1 MLPITDFLS
10 CTDPLDEVDSLSYHQ
25 THHAK
30 TYVTGLAA
38 ASGKTVTGIAREVLP
53 AGSDRALNKFL
64 TEYNWDEDELNHER
78 LEKLQNHGETR
89 WSKDGYII
97 IDDSVLQ
104 RTGKELPGAGSFYD
118 HSEGE
123 PVWGQDLVYA
133 FYVDH
138 KTSYPLAFRQY
149 EKAEDEDQEDEEATK
164 YELAKEIITEL
175 EEEIG
180 VPAATYLF
188 DSWFAHDS
196 GLIKHVESYKKD
208 WIGPLRSNRQV
219 TYDGEEKRVD
229 ALEESID
236 TEEREIDDE
245 VYNIWTKTLPVSK
258 LGEVRLVIAEKE
270 VDEDEE
276 NPVKYL
282 ATNKIDAPSAHI
294 IRSYSKRWRIETFF
308 EDSKEDLGLGGCEVR
323 DSDGASRHWHLQML
337 TYSLLRL
344 GSPSSVSERLVSKV
358 SSLRAQLEHGLK
370 EAIYNMFSWV
380 REQPDRDLDGLMEE
394 IDHLFLHSDGS
405 DGCL

>member
-10 CTDPLDEVDSLSYHQ
+10 CTDPLDEFDSLSYHQ
-25 THHAK
+25 TQHAK

-38 ASGKTVTGIAREVLP
+38 ASSKTVTGIAREVLP
-53 AGSDRALNKFL
+53 AGSDRALNKFI
-64 TEYNWDEDELNHER
+64 TEYNWDEDKLNHER
-78 LEKLQNHGETR
+78 LEELQNHGETR
-89 WSKDGYII
+89 WSKDGYIV

-118 HSEGE
+118 HSEGK
-123 PVWGQDLVYA
+123 PVWGQNLVYA
-133 FYVDH
+133 FYTDH

-149 EKAEDEDQEDEEATK
+149 EKADDDEEDVEATK
-164 YELAKEIITEL
+164 YELAQEIITEL
-175 EEEIG
+175 EDEIG

-188 DSWFAHDS
+188 DSWFAHGS
-196 GLIKHVESYKKD
+196 ELIKHVESHRKD

-229 ALEESID
+229 ALAESID

-258 LGEVRLVIAEKE
+258 LGEVRLAITEKE

-308 EDSKEDLGLGGCEVR
+308 EDSKGDLGLGGCEVR

-344 GSPSSVSERLVSKV
+344 GSPSSVSERLVSKA
-358 SSLRAQLEHGLK
+358 SSLRAQLEDGLK

-380 REQPDRDLDGLMEE
+380 REQPERDLDGLMEE
-394 IDHLFLHSDGS
+394 IDHLFLHSEGS
-405 DGCL
+405 ERCL

>member
-10 CTDPLDEVDSLSYHQ
+10 CTDPLDEFDSLSYHQ

-38 ASGKTVTGIAREVLP
+38 ASSKTVTGIAREVLP

-138 KTSYPLAFRQY
+138 KTSCPLAFRQY
-149 EKAEDEDQEDEEATK
+149 EKAEDGDQEDEEATK

-219 TYDGEEKRVD
+219 TYDGKEKRVD

>member
-10 CTDPLDEVDSLSYHQ
+10 CTDPLDGFDSLSYHQ
-25 THHAK
+25 TQHAK

-38 ASGKTVTGIAREVLP
+38 ASSKTVTGIAREVLP
-53 AGSDRALNKFL
+53 AGSDRALNKFI
-64 TEYNWDEDELNHER
+64 TEYDWDEDQLNHER
-78 LEKLQNHGETR
+78 LEELQNHGETR
-89 WSKDGYII
+89 WSKDGYIV
-97 IDDSVLQ
+97 IDDSVIQ
-104 RTGKELPGAGSFYD
+104 RTGKELPGADKFYD

-123 PVWGQDLVYA
+123 LVWGQDIVYA
-133 FYVDH
+133 FYTDH

-149 EKAEDEDQEDEEATK
+149 EKADDDEKDVEATK
-164 YELAKEIITEL
+164 YELAQDIIMEL

-196 GLIKHVESYKKD
+196 DLIRHVESHGKD
-208 WIGPLRSNRQV
+208 WIGPLRSNRKV
-219 TYDGEEKRVD
+219 THDGEEKRVD

-270 VDEDEE
+270 VEEDEE

-323 DSDGASRHWHLQML
+323 DSAGASRHWHLQML

-344 GSPSSVSERLVSKV
+344 GSPSSVSERLVSKA

-370 EAIYNMFSWV
+370 EAIYNMFAWV
-380 REQPDRDLDGLMEE
+380 REQPDRDLDGLMED

-405 DGCL
+405 EDCL

>member
-1 MLPITDFLS
+1 
-10 CTDPLDEVDSLSYHQ
+10 
-25 THHAK
+25 
-30 TYVTGLAA
+30 
-38 ASGKTVTGIAREVLP
+38 
-53 AGSDRALNKFL
+53 
-64 TEYNWDEDELNHER
+64 
-78 LEKLQNHGETR
+78 
-89 WSKDGYII
+89 
-97 IDDSVLQ
+97 
-104 RTGKELPGAGSFYD
+104 
-118 HSEGE
+118 
-123 PVWGQDLVYA
+123 
-133 FYVDH
+133 
-138 KTSYPLAFRQY
+138 
-149 EKAEDEDQEDEEATK
+149 
-164 YELAKEIITEL
+164 
-175 EEEIG
+175 
-180 VPAATYLF
+180 
-188 DSWFAHDS
+188 
-196 GLIKHVESYKKD
+196 
-208 WIGPLRSNRQV
+208 
-219 TYDGEEKRVD
+219 
-229 ALEESID
+229 
-236 TEEREIDDE
+236 
-245 VYNIWTKTLPVSK
+245 
-258 LGEVRLVIAEKE
+258 VIAEKE
-270 VDEDEE
+270 VDEDKE